1 MKKYDVCIIGGGAAG
16 MTAAASINRGI
27 SVCILEKN
35 RTPGRKLMATGGGRC
50 NITNDACANKEMT
63 LDFFKGLGLETYC
76 DEQGRYYP
84 YSNQASD
91 VVRILCDAVAERGV
105 DIMVDTQVKEI
116 GYDGETFCIVDVKG
130 SVLEASRLIIATGG
144 KAAPQFGTTGDGY
157 AMAKMLGHQVSRV
170 YPILTGIE
178 CGDFSSIKG
187 VRAKGGIS
195 LYKDG
200 VLVAEEKGE
209 IQFTEDGI
217 SGICVFDITP
227 HIKAE
232 KGEPV
237 SQALDRYHVE
247 LDLAPDFEEKVLQG
261 RKSAFGILSEKLSRV
276 VDAAHIKS
284 WKLPVKGI
292 KGWKNAQCTAGGVM
306 LQQIHEETMESKL
319 VSGLYFAGEI
329 LDVQGPC
336 GGYNLQNAWE
346 TGMKAAASINE
357 AYRDRR

>member
-16 MTAAASINRGI
+16 MTAAVSIDREI

-35 RTPGRKLMATGGGRC
+35 KVPGKKLMATGGGRC
-50 NITNDACANKEMT
+50 NITNKACEYKDTT
-63 LDFFKGLGLETYC
+63 LDFFKCLGLETYC

-91 VVRILCDAVAERGV
+91 VVKLLVDAAAERGA
-105 DIMVDTQVKEI
+105 DIMTETQILRVSRDGDTFHI
-116 GYDGETFCIVDVKG
+116 TDAKG
-130 SVLEASRLIIATGG
+130 RVTTASEVILACGG

-157 AMAKMLGHQVSRV
+157 AIAKALGHNITRV

-178 CGDFSSIKG
+178 CGDFRKLKG
-187 VRAKGGIS
+187 VRAKGIVR
-195 LYKDG
+195 LYKDDSP
-200 VLVAEEKGE
+200 VVEEQGE

-227 HIKAE
+227 YIKAE
-232 KGEPV
+232 EGEHV

-247 LDLAPDFEEKVLQG
+247 LDLAPDFTEEAL
-261 RKSAFGILSEKLSRV
+261 RSRRSTFGILSEKLSAA
-276 VDAAHIKS
+276 VDTSRIKC

-292 KGWKNAQCTAGGVM
+292 KGWKNAQCTAGGVS
-306 LQQIHEETMESKL
+306 LAHINEETMESEL
-319 VSGLYFAGEI
+319 VPGLYFAGEV
-329 LDVQGPC
+329 LDIQGPC

-346 TGMKAAASINE
+346 TGMKAAAAINKS
-357 AYRDRR
+357 YGKRR